1 MLNDLFVLSTST
13 FIVLKIRLTE
23 TDKLYMSEN
32 IEHPCLSFLSSNSV
46 TRHKNSAKNGVKVVH
61 PPFCCICLRSFS
73 PIVIFLFKGDTLL
86 FVLGELLFEELLKG
100 HVLLNLFTSDF

>member
-1 MLNDLFVLSTST
+1 MFNELFALSAST
-13 FIVLKIRLTE
+13 FIVMKIRLTE

-46 TRHKNSAKNGVKVVH
+46 TSHKNSAKNGVKVVH

-100 HVLLNLFTSDF
+100 HMLLNLFSSDF

>member
-1 MLNDLFVLSTST
+1 MLNELFALSTST

-46 TRHKNSAKNGVKVVH
+46 TRHKNSAKNGVKVAH
-61 PPFCCICLRSFS
+61 LPFCCICLRSFS
-73 PIVIFLFKGDTLL
+73 PIVIFLFKGDNLL
-86 FVLGELLFEELLKG
+86 FVLFEELLKG
-100 HVLLNLFTSDF
+100 HVLLNLFTGDF

>member
-1 MLNDLFVLSTST
+1 MLSDLFVLSTST

-46 TRHKNSAKNGVKVVH
+46 TSHKNSAKNGVKVVH
-61 PPFCCICLRSFS
+61 PPFCRICLRSFS

-86 FVLGELLFEELLKG
+86 FVLEELLFEELLKG
-100 HVLLNLFTSDF
+100 HVLLNLFTGDF